1 MKTFAAKQAKDHF
14 GLLLDTAQHEHVMIE
29 KKNRKVAVLMSTEE
43 YARLKALEEKFWA
56 AKADIALEEGFI
68 GHKQSEKLLR
78 DILHAQ
84 D

>member
-29 KKNRKVAVLMSTEE
+29 KKNRKVAVIMSSAE
-43 YARLKALEEKFWA
+43 YARLEALEEKFWV
-56 AKADIALEEGFI
+56 AKADIALQEGFI
-68 GHKQSEKLLR
+68 GHKRSEKLLR
-78 DILHAQ
+78 DIFHAK